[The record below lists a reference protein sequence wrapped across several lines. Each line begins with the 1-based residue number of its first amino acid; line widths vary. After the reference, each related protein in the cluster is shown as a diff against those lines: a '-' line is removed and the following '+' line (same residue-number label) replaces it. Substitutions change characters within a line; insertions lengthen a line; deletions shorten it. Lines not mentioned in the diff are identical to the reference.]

1 MSAGGVGRAS
11 CPSAGGGT
19 RSELKSSLHNSPNF
33 TIHMT
38 DIIGVTF
45 PVLKWNLDRFFKDGK
60 TVFIKPA
67 TIYLDLK
74 PGQKFLFYQ
83 TRQNTGYAG
92 EAIIKTITL
101 RDDPLEFFNIFGDQ
115 VFLTKDEVIQYRE
128 ENKKWK
134 SIRNRPSEKR
144 KTRPWIALELEK
156 IQKYPE
162 VKKIEGFVPVS
173 GRYIKE

>member
-1 MSAGGVGRAS
+1 MKISS
-11 CPSAGGGT
+11 SFITINNPC
-19 RSELKSSLHNSPNF
+19 RSLF
-33 TIHMT
+33 IMT

-45 PVLKWNLDRFFKDGK
+45 PILKWHLDRFFKDGK

-67 TIYLDLK
+67 TIYLNLK

-83 TRQNTGYAG
+83 TRQDTGYAG

-101 RDDPLEFFNIFGDQ
+101 RDDPLDFFAIFGDKT
-115 VFLTKDEVIQYRE
+115 FLTKDEVIQYRE

-134 SIRNRPSEKR
+134 SARNRPSEKR
-144 KTRPWIALELEK
+144 KNRPWIALELEK